1 MKKYLFGITGFIML
15 FAADRVTKIMALN
28 LKGTE
33 GISVIKGVFRLFY
46 LENHGAAFGVM
57 QGRRFLLL
65 FITIIISAAVVAA
78 FIKIPFTKRYLPMDI
93 ILMLLLSGAA
103 GNMFDRIK
111 DGYVTDFLYFEL
123 IDFPVFNVADCYVVI
138 AAFAAMFCV
147 MFYYKDE
154 DLEIFKPK
162 CRKRWK

>member
-15 FAADRVTKIMALN
+15 FAADRITKIMALN

-33 GISVIKGVFRLFY
+33 GIPVIKGVFRLFY
-46 LENHGAAFGVM
+46 LENYGAAFGVM

-65 FITIIISAAVVAA
+65 FITIIILATVVAA

-93 ILMLLLSGAA
+93 ILMLLLSGSA
-103 GNMFDRIK
+103 GNMYDRIK

-123 IDFPVFNVADCYVVI
+123 IDFPVFNIADCYVVI
-138 AAFAAMFCV
+138 AAFAAMFYV

-162 CRKRWK
+162 NRKKP